1 MNDARP
7 MLPTAAGEPFG
18 LGARAMRREDLPLVT
33 GVGQFVA
40 DTVLPGEVHAV
51 FVRSVHPHARIVA
64 IDATQARAMPG
75 VLAVL
80 TGRPRPTRSASR
92 VWAKRARPPLR
103 RR

>member
-7 MLPTAAGEPFG
+7 MLPSAAGEPFG

-51 FVRSVHPHARIVA
+51 FVRSVPPYQVTLHEVPT
-64 IDATQARAMPG
+64 ATN
-75 VLAVL
+75 
-80 TGRPRPTRSASR
+80 
-92 VWAKRARPPLR
+92 PLGTFT
-103 RR
+103 